1 MKETKTTDDKWWTD
15 SAGWNSLKHCPSTL
29 FFQNQLARFF
39 HFWVWGWNPVMCGS
53 SLSIPPQHELLFC
66 CTILFKKLK
75 VNVFFLYWLLL
86 FLLTSGRPKGLNYL
100 LGIHA
105 CIIDWSDSQNLFC
118 QDCLNLTPFKTTV
131 TSVTVKDLNSHPQI

>member
-1 MKETKTTDDKWWTD
+1 MPFFILIIVIFTYIWETK
-15 SAGWNSLKHCPSTL
+15 G
-29 FFQNQLARFF
+29 
-39 HFWVWGWNPVMCGS
+39 
-53 SLSIPPQHELLFC
+53 
-66 CTILFKKLK
+66 
-75 VNVFFLYWLLL
+75 VN
-86 FLLTSGRPKGLNYL
+86 L